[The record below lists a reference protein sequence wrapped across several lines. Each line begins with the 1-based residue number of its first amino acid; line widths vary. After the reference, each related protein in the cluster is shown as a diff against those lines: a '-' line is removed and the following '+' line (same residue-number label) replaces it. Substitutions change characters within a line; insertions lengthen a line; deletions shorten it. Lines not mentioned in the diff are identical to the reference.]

1 MPVETKIDEIE
12 YSWDGAR
19 GAWDDNNDTWD
30 TAVYEQYVV
39 TAGEVIASAEL
50 RKSKLQFVRKN
61 TVAIGEKTL
70 KQAAHLAKEDFS
82 SVDIVRTWLTLGAV
96 IQEVLNI
103 LDKASFASSKTAKE
117 NIAAIEWLYNE
128 ADFNRLIAENI
139 AAGEHNSNMAI
150 INAAEALAIAEDYLS
165 AVYRIFYENIAVK
178 AEIARQAD
186 FSRVFGESLNIVGK
200 VGLTACLNV
209 LETLAAAEVVLNL
222 AHKQLKETVAAKENA
237 QQVAAF
243 RRIMSESIAVEEAIK
258 RTRNRVFKV
267 ALQIAERTA
276 KGAAI
281 KEKESFRVQSK
292 IWRESLLT
300 FREKALQISESYK
313 KQGNFVMAEQIEV
326 LSQKIGDIARTPFV
340 ESFGISDVAGHAHAA
355 VREFEAEITIN
366 SLLKEKSAEKR
377 FEELLKLY
385 DAIVEAC
392 QAILSDMRINNGS
405 ITLEDFEKIVKT
417 VPGYLPFM
425 DFKVGEYDYKD
436 ALVRIAV
443 GSSVAQTEPSIYNAI
458 MHVDIPDTQDRGTT
472 EIENT
477 SAATQVFFNK
487 SFYNPPEVSVNL
499 RGGNTGD
506 GLVVPNLV
514 STDKKDE
521 QGRRYFE
528 VELLNSNGQ
537 RVAGL
542 ITWQAVGY

>member
-1 MPVETKIDEIE
+1 MPVETKRDEIE

-82 SVDIVRTWLTLGAV
+82 FADVVRTWLTLGAV
-96 IQEVLNI
+96 IQEALNI

-117 NIAAIEWLYNE
+117 NIAAIERLYSD

-165 AVYRIFYENIAVK
+165 AVYRIFYENIAVN
-178 AEIARQAD
+178 ADIARQAD
-186 FSRVFGESLNIVGK
+186 FNRVFRENLNIVGK
-200 VGLTACLNV
+200 IGIAACLNV
-209 LETLAAAEVVLNL
+209 LEVLATAEVVLNL

-237 QQVAAF
+237 RQVAAF
-243 RRIMSESIAVEEAIK
+243 RRIMSESVAVEEAIK

-276 KGAAI
+276 KSAAI
-281 KEKESFRVQSK
+281 KEKESFRVQSQ
-292 IWRESLLT
+292 IWRESLLA
-300 FREKALQISESYK
+300 FKEKTLLISESYK
-313 KQGNFVMAEQIEV
+313 KQGNFVMAEQIEL
-326 LSQKIGDIARTPFV
+326 LSQKIGDISRTPFV
-340 ESFGISDVAGHAHAA
+340 ESFDISDAAGHAHTAT
-355 VREFEAEITIN
+355 REFEAEITIN

-377 FEELLKLY
+377 FDELLKLY

-392 QAILSDMRINNGS
+392 QAILSDLRINNGS

-436 ALVRIAV
+436 ALVRIAI

-477 SAATQVFFNK
+477 SAATQVYFNK

-506 GLVVPNLV
+506 GIVVPNLV

-521 QGRRYFE
+521 YGRRYFE
-528 VELLNSNGQ
+528 VELLNSKGQ